1 MEAPVMIT
9 RLHDRLGLR
18 TGPHI
23 FFISALVI
31 VLFTAAMAV
40 FPLQVQGAFGVVASF
55 LRYDAG
61 WFYTF
66 GASSMLIFAVLLAAS
81 RYGRVRI
88 GDDDAQPEYSGLAWF
103 GMIFAAG
110 VGAVLMFW
118 GVAEPMNHYANP
130 PLYGTEPASDTAA
143 MQALSIA
150 NFHFGLHM
158 WAILIVPGLAFG
170 YFTYKRKLPPRVSS
184 AFQPLLGDGIH
195 GPWGKTIDIISIVA
209 TVFGLAVSVGLGALQ
224 INSGMNYVLGVPMA
238 GWIQAAIVAAITAAG
253 LASVLAGMDKGVK
266 RLSYGNII
274 MAVALMLYV
283 LMWGATMDTVRGVV
297 ESAGAYLSNLPALS
311 FFNDAFGSG
320 EWSGD
325 WTVFYWA
332 WTVTW
337 SPFVGLFVA
346 RISRGRTIRQFVL
359 ACLGLPT
366 AFVITWMGIYGL
378 NAFRIDR
385 AAETSGS
392 LTQTIVTE
400 GNVEAA
406 LFQLLQ
412 SFPLYLPVAVFA
424 LIIITVFFVTS
435 IDSGAL
441 IMDAMAN
448 GHEDEAPRR
457 QRVFWALAIG
467 LVCTAIL
474 TTSGENGLN
483 ALQEV
488 IIVIGLPVMVV
499 MLLQSAML
507 LQALREDAGSVKPI
521 RTRQWKRVLP
531 IEEYHRRAQ
540 DEEHDIED
548 YVIRPE
554 YETGTEPEHDTHQPR
569 TWHWQ
574 QAQGERAL
582 LHVGLTGGIASG
594 KSIVARQLESLGAL
608 VIDADA
614 LSRQAVAPGSEALEE
629 IRAVFGP
636 DVITDTGELDRPTLA
651 EIVFGN
657 TSARER
663 LNEIMH
669 PRVRDEVARLAR
681 EVGPDAVVVVDLPLL
696 VETDSVQDFDV
707 VLAVEAPAETRVN
720 RLVRERHLSVQ
731 EAWERVDAQA
741 TDAERREV
749 ADAVIVND
757 GSLSDLS
764 EATVRFWED
773 HVQPVLDEARAQ
785 DEERGTTAQRGAP
798 ATGEDDD

>member
-1 MEAPVMIT
+1 MLT

-31 VLFTAAMAV
+31 IAFTVAMAA
-40 FPLQVQGAFGVVASF
+40 FPAQVQGAFGLVAGF

-61 WFYTF
+61 WFYTA
-66 GASSMLIFAVLLAAS
+66 GASLMLVFALALAAS
-81 RYGRVRI
+81 RYGRVKI
-88 GDDDAQPEYSGLAWF
+88 GDDDAEPEYSGIAWF

-118 GVAEPMNHYANP
+118 GVAEPINHYANP
-130 PLYGTEPASDTAA
+130 PLYGTEPESDTAA

-158 WAILIVPGLAFG
+158 WAILSVPGLAFG

-224 INSGMNYVLGVPMA
+224 INSGMNYVLGVPVA
-238 GWIQAAIVAAITAAG
+238 GWIQAVIIAVITAAG
-253 LASVLAGMDKGVK
+253 LASVVSGMDKGVK
-266 RLSYGNII
+266 RLSYANII
-274 MAVALMLYV
+274 MAVALMVYV
-283 LMWGATMDTVRGVV
+283 LMWGASMDTMRGVV

-311 FFNDAFGSG
+311 FFNDTFGSG

-346 RISRGRTIRQFVL
+346 KISRGRTVRQFVL

-366 AFVITWMGIYGL
+366 AFVVVWMGIYGL
-378 NAFRIDR
+378 NAVRIDR
-385 AAETSGS
+385 AAGTAGS
-392 LTQTIVTE
+392 LTQAIVTE

-406 LFQLLQ
+406 LFQFLQ

-424 LIIITVFFVTS
+424 LLIITVFFVTS
-435 IDSGAL
+435 MDSGAL
-441 IMDAMAN
+441 VMDSMAN
-448 GHEDEAPRR
+448 GHEDEAPKR
-457 QRVFWALAIG
+457 QRVFWTVAVGA
-467 LVCTAIL
+467 VCTAIL

-488 IIVIGLPVMVV
+488 IIVIGFPVMIV
-499 MLLQSAML
+499 MLMQSALL
-507 LQALREDAGSVKPI
+507 LQALREDAGSARPI

-531 IEEYHRRAQ
+531 LEEYHRRAQ
-540 DEEHDIED
+540 DEEHDIEE

-554 YETGTEPEHDTHQPR
+554 YEVGTEPEHDTHQPN

-574 QAQGERAL
+574 QSRGERAL
-582 LHVGLTGGIASG
+582 LHIGLTGGIASG
-594 KSIVARQLESLGAL
+594 KSLVAAELTALGAH
-608 VIDADA
+608 VIDADGLA
-614 LSRQAVAPGSEALEE
+614 REVVAPGSEGLEE
-629 IRAVFGP
+629 IREAFGSG
-636 DVITDTGELDRPTLA
+636 VLLESGELDRSGLA
-651 EIVFGN
+651 GIVFGN
-657 TSARER
+657 ATAREK
-663 LNEIMH
+663 LNEIIH
-669 PRVRDEVARLAR
+669 PRVRSEIERLVR
-681 EVGPDAVVVVDLPLL
+681 EVGPRSVVVVDLPLL
-696 VETDSVQDFDV
+696 LETDTMGDFDL
-707 VLAVEAPAETRVN
+707 VLTVEAPAETRVA
-720 RLVRERHLSVQ
+720 RLLHGHGISAQ
-731 EAWERVDAQA
+731 EAWERIDAQA
-741 TDAERREV
+741 NDAERREI
-749 ADAVIVND
+749 ADAVITND
-757 GSLSDLS
+757 AGRSDLA
-764 EATVRFWED
+764 EAVREFWAD
-773 HVQPVLDEARAQ
+773 KVQPVLDQHDAVQEVGIG
-785 DEERGTTAQRGAP
+785 D
-798 ATGEDDD
+798 

>member
-1 MEAPVMIT
+1 MLT

-23 FFISALVI
+23 FFVSALVI
-31 VLFTAAMAV
+31 IMFTAAMSI
-40 FPLQVQGAFGVVASF
+40 FPLQVQGAFGVVAGF
-55 LRYDAG
+55 LRYEAG

-66 GASSMLIFAVLLAAS
+66 SATLMLIFALLLAIS

-88 GDDDAQPEYSGLAWF
+88 GDDDAEPEYSGVAWF

-118 GVAEPMNHYANP
+118 GVAEPMNHYVNP
-130 PLYGTEPASDTAA
+130 PLYGTESASDTAA
-143 MQALSIA
+143 MQALSIS

-195 GPWGKTIDIISIVA
+195 GPWGKAIDIISIVS
-209 TVFGLAVSVGLGALQ
+209 TVFGLAVSVGLGAMQ

-238 GWIQAAIVAAITAAG
+238 GWIQAAIVAVITAAG

-266 RLSYGNII
+266 RLSYANII
-274 MAVALMLYV
+274 MAVALMVYV
-283 LMWGATMDTVRGVV
+283 LMWGATMDTVRGIV
-297 ESAGAYLSNLPALS
+297 ESAGAYLSNLPALA
-311 FFNDAFGSG
+311 FFNDTFGSG

-366 AFVITWMGIYGL
+366 AFVIIWMGIYGL

-385 AAETSGS
+385 EGETAGT
-392 LTQTIVTE
+392 LTQTIVVDQQ
-400 GNVEAA
+400 VESA
-406 LFQLLQ
+406 LFQFLQ

-424 LIIITVFFVTS
+424 LLIITIFFVTS

-441 IMDAMAN
+441 VMDAMAN
-448 GHEDEAPRR
+448 GHEDEAPKR
-457 QRVFWALAIG
+457 QRILWTVSIG
-467 LVCTAIL
+467 LVCAAIL

-540 DEEHDIED
+540 DEGHDIED

-554 YETGTEPEHDTHQPR
+554 YELGTEPEHDTHQPR

-574 QAQGERAL
+574 QARGERAL

-594 KSIVARQLESLGAL
+594 KSVVARKLESLGAL
-608 VIDADA
+608 VIDADV
-614 LSRQAVAPGSEALEE
+614 LSRQAVAPGSEALNE
-629 IRAVFGP
+629 IREVFGP
-636 DVITDTGELDRPTLA
+636 GVISDSGELDRPSLA

-657 TSARER
+657 SRARER
-663 LNEIMH
+663 LNDIVH
-669 PRVRDEVARLAR
+669 PLIRQEAGRLAR
-681 EVGPDAVVVVDLPLL
+681 EAGPQSVVVVDLPLL
-696 VETDSVQDFDV
+696 LETDSVQDFDV
-707 VLAVEAPAETRVN
+707 VLTVEAPAETRVA
-720 RLVRERHLSVQ
+720 RLVRERELSVQ
-731 EAWERVDAQA
+731 EAWERIDAQA
-741 TDAERREV
+741 TDAERRDV

-757 GSLSDLS
+757 GSVNDLT
-764 EATVRFWED
+764 EATGRFWED
-773 HVQPVLDEARAQ
+773 HVQPVLDAARVP
-785 DEERGTTAQRGAP
+785 DDGRGTTAGRGALV
-798 ATGEDDD
+798 AGEDDD

>member
-1 MEAPVMIT
+1 MEAPVMLT

-88 GDDDAQPEYSGLAWF
+88 GDDDAQPEYSGVAWF

-130 PLYGTEPASDTAA
+130 PLYGTEAASDTAA
-143 MQALSIA
+143 VQALSIA

-195 GPWGKTIDIISIVA
+195 GPWGKTIDVIAIVA

-238 GWIQAAIVAAITAAG
+238 GWIQAAIIAVITAAG

-266 RLSYGNII
+266 RLSYANII
-274 MAVALMLYV
+274 MAVALMVYV

-311 FFNDAFGSG
+311 FFNDTFGSG

-346 RISRGRTIRQFVL
+346 KISRGRTLRQFVL

-406 LFQLLQ
+406 LFQFLQ
-412 SFPLYLPVAVFA
+412 NFPLYLPVAVFA
-424 LIIITVFFVTS
+424 LLIITVFFVTS

-441 IMDAMAN
+441 VMDAMAN
-448 GHEDEAPRR
+448 GHEDEAPKR
-457 QRVFWALAIG
+457 QRIFWTVSVG

-474 TTSGENGLN
+474 TTSGENGLG

-554 YETGTEPEHDTHQPR
+554 YELGTEPEHDTHQPR
-569 TWHWQ
+569 TWHWH
-574 QAQGERAL
+574 QARGDRAL

-594 KSIVARQLESLGAL
+594 KSIVARELESLGAL

-636 DVITDTGELDRPTLA
+636 DVITETGGLDRPALA

-707 VLAVEAPAETRVN
+707 VLTVEAPAETRVN

-757 GSLSDLS
+757 GSVSDLS
-764 EATVRFWED
+764 EATGRFWED
-773 HVQPVLDEARAQ
+773 HVQPVLDEARAE
-785 DEERGTTAQRGAP
+785 DEERGATAQRGAP
-798 ATGEDDD
+798 ATGEDHD